1 MEAAG
6 RVARRVGKRCLL
18 ALAGTSG
25 SLRRSTYGITPAIG
39 LHARPRAAALPAAIP
54 TRCLV
59 VQSMDCIAAQT
70 LALARVIAA
79 VEALGKTITVGQ
91 TVRRCVVCGR
101 PRWVLLLGSTA

>member
-1 MEAAG
+1 VEAAG

-39 LHARPRAAALPAAIP
+39 LHARPRAAALRAAIP

-91 TVRRCVVCGR
+91 TVRRCAVCGR